1 MTSSMDARLAEALE
15 HQAVTRLQCAY
26 GDVVTRRAWS
36 ELSELFRPDTV
47 VLVDTRRGD
56 PMVFTGGPAVGEF
69 IDRSIERF
77 EHFEFAMLNQV
88 AIVDDDLLGAS
99 GRVYIWEI
107 RQERD
112 SGRWTN
118 AFGVYQDRY
127 VRDGD
132 RWWYASRRYNSLART
147 APDMVV
153 FPFPDLGE
161 I

>member
-1 MTSSMDARLAEALE
+1 MDARLAEALE

-26 GDVVTRRAWS
+26 GDVVSRRAWS

-47 VLVDTRRGD
+47 VSVDTRRGE
-56 PMVFTGGPAVGEF
+56 PIVVTGGPAVGEF

-77 EHFEFAMLNQV
+77 EHFEFAVLNHV
-88 AIVDDDLLGAS
+88 ATLDDDLLGAS

-107 RQERD
+107 RQERE

-127 VRDGD
+127 VRNGD
-132 RWWYASRRYNSLART
+132 RWWYASRRYNSLARN
-147 APDMVV
+147 APDLAV
-153 FPFPDLGE
+153 FPFPDLLD
-161 I
+161 

>member
-1 MTSSMDARLAEALE
+1 MDDRLAEALE
-15 HQAVTRLQCAY
+15 HQAVTRLQRVY
-26 GDVVTRRAWS
+26 GDVVTRRAWP

-47 VLVDTRRGD
+47 VSVDTRRD
-56 PMVFTGGPAVGEF
+56 EPIVVTGGPAVGEF

-77 EHFEFAMLNQV
+77 EHFEFAVLNHV
-88 AIVDDDLLGAS
+88 ATLDGDLMGAS

-127 VRDGD
+127 IRDGD
-132 RWWYASRRYNSLART
+132 RWWYASRRYNSLARN
-147 APDMVV
+147 APDLAV
-153 FPFPDLGE
+153 FPFPDLLD
-161 I
+161 